1 MKTKWNTIGIKSL
14 TFSLL
19 IILFSNAFYAQTDS
33 LLIEQ
38 PDQKVV
44 EEKQGKEKKQK
55 KDRKRKDEFKV
66 FVGANFNQL
75 NITNER
81 YYSNI
86 GVGWDFGFTY
96 KRGRFFYWEI
106 GARYNNPVYI
116 LKDNQVPSDSSSL
129 FDGVFGVRQIDVPI
143 TGGINFLSVT
153 SRIVGLRVYVSA
165 IPSFALGVGSND
177 LGITKDDLNSFIF
190 YGQGGVGVDI
200 AFIYL
205 EGGVNY
211 GFTNLFKTDF
221 QSNPI
226 QLFVNLGFRF

>member
-129 FDGVFGVRQIDVPI
+129 FDGAFGVRQIDVPI